1 MNHLQYAQEV
11 AIFMQRLYRQ
21 KLTTSLGGNIS
32 LKADNTIFISP
43 SQVDKDS
50 LTAGDIIELDLNGNL
65 LKANHPASMETQ
77 MHLSVYRTRSDVK
90 AVIHAHAFW
99 ASLFA
104 LSDLEP
110 LTDISDEAY
119 YTIKRLA
126 TCNYKTMGTS
136 DLATEVGER
145 VKNADV
151 LILQN
156 HGVLTCGA
164 SLVEALERL
173 EVVDNMAHYAYL
185 ANPHIQ
191 LKSIS
196 SEAKKRID
204 AMSHKS

>member
-1 MNHLQYAQEV
+1 MNHLYYAQEV
-11 AIFMQRLYRQ
+11 AMFMQRLYRQ

-32 LKADNTIFISP
+32 LKADNTIFITP
-43 SQVDKDS
+43 SQMDKDR
-50 LTAGDIIELDLNGNL
+50 LTADDIIEMDLTGNVI
-65 LKANHPASMETQ
+65 KASNPISMESK
-77 MHLSVYRTRSDVK
+77 MHLSVYTVRSDVK

-126 TCNYKTMGTS
+126 ECKYQTMGTS
-136 DLATEVGER
+136 DLAAEVAEKI
-145 VKNADV
+145 KNADV

-156 HGVLTCGA
+156 HGVLTCGNT
-164 SLVEALERL
+164 LVEALERL
-173 EVVDNMAHYAYL
+173 EVINNMAHYAYL
-185 ANPHIQ
+185 ANPSIH

-196 SEAKKRID
+196 PEAKKRID
-204 AMSHKS
+204 SMNGK